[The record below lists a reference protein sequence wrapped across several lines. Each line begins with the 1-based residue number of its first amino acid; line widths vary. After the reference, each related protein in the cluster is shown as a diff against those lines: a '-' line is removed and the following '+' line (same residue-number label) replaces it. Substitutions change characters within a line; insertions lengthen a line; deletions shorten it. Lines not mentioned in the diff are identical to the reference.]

1 MKDLNKNIGENLKRI
16 RKSRKLTIDELSLD
30 AVVSK
35 SMISEIERGIRNPS
49 ITVLWNLANS
59 LKVSLNYFLK
69 DGEEYSPTIYKKGE
83 HVPICGEAYT
93 FHPLMNFDEEKK
105 FEIYLTEYN
114 PHSQTDTSRHFD
126 GVEEYV
132 LIISGTLIA
141 HIDDKSLEV
150 NQGEVL
156 HFIADKLHYY
166 SNPTDQTAKAFILM
180 FYPQ

>member
-59 LKVSLNYFLK
+59 LKVPLNYFLK

-83 HVPICGEAYT
+83 YAPICGEAYT
-93 FHPLMNFDEEKK
+93 FHPLMNFDEEK
-105 FEIYLTEYN
+105 
-114 PHSQTDTSRHFD
+114 
-126 GVEEYV
+126 
-132 LIISGTLIA
+132 
-141 HIDDKSLEV
+141 SLKY
-150 NQGEVL
+150 
-156 HFIADKLHYY
+156 I
-166 SNPTDQTAKAFILM
+166 
-180 FYPQ
+180 